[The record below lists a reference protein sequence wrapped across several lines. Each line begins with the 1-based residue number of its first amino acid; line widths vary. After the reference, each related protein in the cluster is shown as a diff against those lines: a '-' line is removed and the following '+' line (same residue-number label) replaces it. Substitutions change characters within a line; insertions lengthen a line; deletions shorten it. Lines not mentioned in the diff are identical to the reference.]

1 MKRNPGDIGCTC
13 YRLRQAARLVSRT
26 YDQFLAPCGISIGQ
40 FGMLVTLTAMEGES
54 ISKLAET
61 LQMERTTL
69 TRNLLPLQKLGYV
82 AIEPGPDKRA
92 RALRLTETGK
102 AALVAAQP
110 LWQVAQRSLE
120 HQLGKA
126 EVKSLNAALE
136 DTLDRMSAHDEGLR
150 TALTQRKDLI
160 DE

>member
-126 EVKSLNAALE
+126 EVKSLNAVLE